1 MKQQQWG
8 LPLVVLAP
16 LVMRYIGMMEFYH
29 SLANTFES
37 EKIASGISEIAREYS
52 EAKKTFDKAT
62 IKTMTKVIALC
73 SDIFRLMEAE
83 YSEASKSGD
92 LSGFMDK
99 RRLNIMQ
106 RLVDLCMSDVVM
118 SRAMAL
124 LLIQA
129 DQQGY
134 SLCLDEYLD
143 EQGGL
148 SSSMDTVEFDL
159 FKGKTR
165 RRYSP
170 MGKKFLGKRWASES

>member
-1 MKQQQWG
+1 
-8 LPLVVLAP
+8 
-16 LVMRYIGMMEFYH
+16 MMEFYR

-37 EKIASGISEIAREYS
+37 EQIASGISEIAREYS
-52 EAKKTFDKAT
+52 EAKNTFDRETTRA
-62 IKTMTKVIALC
+62 MTKVIALC
-73 SDIFRLMEAE
+73 SEIFKLMEAE
-83 YSEASKSGD
+83 YSEDSKSGD

-99 RRLNIMQ
+99 KRLNIMQ
-106 RLVDLCMSDVVM
+106 RLVDLCMGDVVM

-134 SLCLDEYLD
+134 SLCLGEYLD
-143 EQGGL
+143 EHGGL
-148 SSSMDTVEFDL
+148 SSSLDSVEFDL

-170 MGKKFLGKRWASES
+170 MGKKFLGKRWATES

>member
-1 MKQQQWG
+1 
-8 LPLVVLAP
+8 
-16 LVMRYIGMMEFYH
+16 MMEFYH

-37 EKIASGISEIAREYS
+37 KQIASGISDIASEYS
-52 EAKKTFDKAT
+52 EAKNAFDKAT
-62 IKTMTKVIALC
+62 SRTMTKVIALC
-73 SDIFRLMEAE
+73 SDIFKLMKAE
-83 YSEASKSGD
+83 YSDDSKSED
-92 LSGFMDK
+92 LSFFMDK
-99 RRLNIMQ
+99 RSLNIMQ

-148 SSSMDTVEFDL
+148 SSSLDRVEFDL
-159 FKGKTR
+159 FKGETR